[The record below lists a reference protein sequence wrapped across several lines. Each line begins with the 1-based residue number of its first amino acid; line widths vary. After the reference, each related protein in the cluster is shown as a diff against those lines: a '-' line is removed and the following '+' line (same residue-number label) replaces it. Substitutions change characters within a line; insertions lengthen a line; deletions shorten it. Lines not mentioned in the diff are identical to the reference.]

1 MLLLYWLEYDVIR
14 KPLNSLWGQGEHRKS
29 RNLMLALYEKIDDF
43 FAKDPDRE
51 SILRSYYFWTKLAG
65 VSRIELRLND
75 SVTWQKGPEDR
86 SHRLLVFKQQNW
98 EVRITLPEH
107 SWNIDS
113 DVKSQLLEKVSFA
126 LMTRLDQLESPSV
139 IKMKNIAKL

>member
-1 MLLLYWLEYDVIR
+1 
-14 KPLNSLWGQGEHRKS
+14 
-29 RNLMLALYEKIDDF
+29 MLALYEKIDDF

-51 SILRSYYFWTKLAG
+51 SILRSFYFWTKLAG
-65 VSRIELRLND
+65 VSRTELRLND

-86 SHRLLVFKQQNW
+86 SHRLLVFKQQDW

-107 SWNIDS
+107 SWNVDS

-126 LMTRLDQLESPSV
+126 LMTRLEQLESPAASSSV
-139 IKMKNIAKL
+139 IKMKKITKL